1 MLLKNDNN
9 NISSWPNLF
18 KLNYYKTKQIFN
30 ISIINRSLPK
40 ILIVLGTRP
49 EGIKCAP
56 LIAELKSDYYR
67 SKFQII
73 VLSTG
78 QHREIL
84 RQSLMAFKQT
94 VDIDLDLMM
103 NNQNLS
109 DLFHRIFFQINE
121 QINLI
126 KPNLLIVQGDTT
138 TALVSAL
145 VASYH
150 QIPVA
155 HVEAGL
161 RTFNL
166 SNPFPEELNRKII
179 DSFAKL
185 MFAPTTF
192 AKEVL
197 IREGACETDIFIT
210 GNTGVDAFYQYYKQE
225 NPNKNNP
232 ILRII
237 DNFKKNLIDKTRS
250 TVILVTMHRRENF
263 QYLFDMCRAIKT
275 IANEHNENI
284 LIILP
289 VHPNPNVKNVVL
301 KILNNLNNVKIV
313 DPISYDIFGYIIELR
328 DTFEIDIDI

>member
-18 KLNYYKTKQIFN
+18 KLNYYQTKQIFD
-30 ISIINRSLPK
+30 ISIINKSLPK

-179 DSFAKL
+179 DSF
-185 MFAPTTF
+185 
-192 AKEVL
+192 
-197 IREGACETDIFIT
+197 
-210 GNTGVDAFYQYYKQE
+210 
-225 NPNKNNP
+225 
-232 ILRII
+232 
-237 DNFKKNLIDKTRS
+237 
-250 TVILVTMHRRENF
+250 
-263 QYLFDMCRAIKT
+263 
-275 IANEHNENI
+275 
-284 LIILP
+284 
-289 VHPNPNVKNVVL
+289 
-301 KILNNLNNVKIV
+301 
-313 DPISYDIFGYIIELR
+313 
-328 DTFEIDIDI
+328 